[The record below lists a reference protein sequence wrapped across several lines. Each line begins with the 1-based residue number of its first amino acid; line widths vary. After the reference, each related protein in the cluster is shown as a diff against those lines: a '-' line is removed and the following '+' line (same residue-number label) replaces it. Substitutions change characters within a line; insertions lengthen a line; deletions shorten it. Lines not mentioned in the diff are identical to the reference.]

1 MSSPTS
7 QPQTRAQAR
16 VQDRGSGPP
25 TPAGQSGRADA
36 LVMPAAKTPVS
47 SGAIAT
53 LGFVLAVLLTAA
65 GVAAVRDALVY
76 AGVLDGTPLL
86 SLAAR
91 ATNGVTPAVWMVP
104 VGVVLAVLGLWLL
117 LMALRPRPRK
127 AVTLTAQTGV
137 FLRPKDVSRL
147 AETAA
152 ERIGGVLDVRVS
164 AKPKTAK
171 VTVRSTGDQAT
182 SDRVR
187 DAVTARLAPLES
199 PPTLKIRS
207 TGGAS

>member
-1 MSSPTS
+1 MSAPTS
-7 QPQTRAQAR
+7 APQTRAQAR
-16 VQDRGSGPP
+16 GQDHGSG
-25 TPAGQSGRADA
+25 PAGQSGQADSP
-36 LVMPAAKTPVS
+36 VMPAAKSPVA

-53 LGFVLAVLLTAA
+53 LGLVLAVLLTAV

-91 ATNGVTPAVWMVP
+91 ATNGVTPAGWMVP

-117 LMALRPRPRK
+117 VMAFRPRPRK

-137 FLRPKDVSRL
+137 FLRLKDVSRL

-152 ERIGGVLDVRVS
+152 ERVDGVLDVHVS

-171 VTVRSTGDQAT
+171 VTVRSTGDQGT
-182 SDRVR
+182 SDRVQ
-187 DAVTARLAPLES
+187 DAVTARLAPLEN
-199 PPTLKIRS
+199 PPTLKMSS
-207 TGGAS
+207 TGGSS

>member
-1 MSSPTS
+1 MSPPTS

-16 VQDRGSGPP
+16 EQDQSPGPAHQP
-25 TPAGQSGRADA
+25 SRPSPSA
-36 LVMPAAKTPVS
+36 LPAAKTPVS

-53 LGFVLAVLLTAA
+53 LGLVLAVLLTAV

-76 AGVLDGTPLL
+76 AGVLKGTPLL

-91 ATNGVTPAVWMVP
+91 ATNGVTPAVWMIP
-104 VGVVLAVLGLWLL
+104 VGIALAVLGLWLL
-117 LMALRPRPRK
+117 IMALRPRPRK

-152 ERIGGVLDVRVS
+152 ERVDGVLDVRVS

-187 DAVTARLAPLES
+187 DAVTDRLSALEN
-199 PPTLKIRS
+199 PPTLKISS
-207 TGGAS
+207 TGGNS